1 MPAAT
6 LTYASPTS
14 TVDLLT
20 GTLYA
25 MGFTGEFDG
34 GFIRVEASLPAT
46 PTAFKDVTE
55 IRMGGELFKE
65 YRSPGTKI
73 RLTLQNADPSASVN
87 FEATA
92 IA

>member
-14 TVDLLT
+14 TVDLLAA
-20 GTLYA
+20 TLYT

-34 GFIRVEASLPAT
+34 GFVRVEASLPAT

-55 IRMGGELFKE
+55 IRRGGQLFSE
-65 YRSPGTKI
+65 YRSPGTKLK
-73 RLTLQNADPSASVN
+73 LTLQSAGSAASVN